1 MISNTY
7 LFILVIVLFCLLMA
21 SILFNVF
28 YMQKKL
34 LVQVQTSAKAHAH
47 NNQKVCMSQSEYQQ
61 LTTQAKPVSLNYA
74 EQRDRRVMTDDLY
87 PALNRSETATHN
99 GIVSQIAA
107 KKLYTNTQEFTD
119 GYRMVG
125 YVTNPDEK
133 KDSGGNTWKLV
144 ARQKNRNQADF
155 FMIPTN
161 NNYSMKI
168 MLNNDIVTGN
178 DKLQDIYTIPKQL
191 QFKSPLLNETPY
203 EVIEL
208 PMTDF
213 TNGYN

>member
-7 LFILVIVLFCLLMA
+7 LFTLVIVLFCLLIA

-34 LVQVQTSAKAHAH
+34 LVQVQTHTQAHGQNSH
-47 NNQKVCMSQSEYQQ
+47 KVCMSQSEYQH
-61 LTTQAKPVSLNYA
+61 LTKSAKPVALNYA
-74 EQRDRRVMTDDLY
+74 DQRDRRVMTDDLY
-87 PALNRSETATHN
+87 PALNRSETGTHN
-99 GIVSQIAA
+99 GIVSQIVA

-119 GYRMVG
+119 NFRMVG
-125 YVTNPDEK
+125 YVTNPEDK
-133 KDSGGNTWKLV
+133 QDSGGNTWKLL

-155 FMIPTN
+155 FMIPAN

-168 MLNNDIVTGN
+168 MLNNDIVVGN
-178 DKLQDIYTIPKQL
+178 DKLQDIYTIPKTL

-203 EVIEL
+203 EVVEL

-213 TNGYN
+213 TNSYN

>member
-7 LFILVIVLFCLLMA
+7 LFILVIVLFCLLIA

-34 LVQVQTSAKAHAH
+34 LVQVQTQSHVQGQ
-47 NNQKVCMSQSEYQQ
+47 NSQKVCMSQSEYHQ
-61 LTTQAKPVSLNYA
+61 LTTHAKPISLNYA

-87 PALNRSETATHN
+87 PALNRSETGTHN

-119 GYRMVG
+119 QYRMVG

-133 KDSGGNTWKLV
+133 KDSGGNTWRLV
-144 ARQKNRNQADF
+144 ARQRNRNQADF
-155 FMIPTN
+155 FLIPTN

-168 MLNNDIVTGN
+168 MLDNEMIVGN
-178 DKLQDIYTIPKQL
+178 DKLRDIYTIPKQL

-213 TNGYN
+213 TNSYN

>member
-7 LFILVIVLFCLLMA
+7 LFILVIVLFCLLIA

-34 LVQVQTSAKAHAH
+34 LVQVQTHAH
-47 NNQKVCMSQSEYQQ
+47 VQGQNNQKVCMSQSEYHE
-61 LTTQAKPVSLNYA
+61 LANHAKPVSINYA

-87 PALNRSETATHN
+87 PALNRSETGTHN

-119 GYRMVG
+119 NYRMVG

-133 KDSGGNTWKLV
+133 KDSGGNTWRLV

-155 FMIPTN
+155 FLIPTN

-168 MLNNDIVTGN
+168 MLDNEMIVGN
-178 DKLQDIYTIPKQL
+178 DKLRDIYTIPKQL

-213 TNGYN
+213 TNSYN